1 MLADYTVL
9 DVETTGLSKY
19 FCKITEIA
27 ALKVRD
33 NKVIERYQSLVNP
46 ECQIPEFITQ
56 LTGIDNELVKDQR
69 TIKEVIPEFISF
81 LGEDIMVGHNVGF
94 DYGFINHNSEK
105 HLNVYLTNPRLCT
118 IKLSRRLL
126 PDLASRKLASLCNYF
141 EVTNDNAHRAMGDC
155 VATNH
160 IFSKMNAILHNNG
173 IIERDDILQ
182 FQKSKIPKID
192 YFAQRPESSSSSSQT
207 TQI

>member
-19 FCKITEIA
+19 CCKLTEIA
-27 ALKVRD
+27 AIRVRD
-33 NKVIERYQSLVNP
+33 NRVVEKYQSLINP
-46 ECQIPEFITQ
+46 ECNIPEFITH
-56 LTGIDNELVKDQR
+56 LTGIDNELVKNER
-69 TIKEVIPEFISF
+69 TITEVIPEFISF

-94 DYGFINHNSEK
+94 DYGFINYNSEK
-105 HLNVYLTNPRLCT
+105 HLNQSLINPRLCT

-126 PDLASRKLASLCNYF
+126 PDLASRKLASLCDYF

-155 VATNH
+155 IATNR

-173 IIERDDILQ
+173 VTERDEILK
-182 FQKSKIPKID
+182 FQKSKCQRID
-192 YFAQRPESSSSSSQT
+192 YFSPRP
-207 TQI
+207 I

>member
-19 FCKITEIA
+19 CCKLTEIA

-33 NKVIERYQSLVNP
+33 NRIVEKYQSLINP
-46 ECQIPEFITQ
+46 ECEISEFITS
-56 LTGIDNELVKDQR
+56 LTGIDNELVKNER
-69 TIKEVIPEFISF
+69 TINEVIPEFISF

-94 DYGFINHNSEK
+94 DFGFINHNSQK
-105 HLNVYLTNPRLCT
+105 HLNLSLINPRLCT

-141 EVTNDNAHRAMGDC
+141 EITNDNAHRAMGDC
-155 VATNH
+155 IATNRV
-160 IFSKMNAILHNNG
+160 FSKMNAILHNNG
-173 IIERDDILQ
+173 IIEKEDILKYQ
-182 FQKSKIPKID
+182 VSKLPKID
-192 YFAQRPESSSSSSQT
+192 YFAHKN
-207 TQI
+207 